1 MVKLIDFVLLI
12 LPLFAGAGLMAHAGA
27 TSDKRLGAIGLLI
40 MVASVGMMLAA
51 IYGRAA

>member
-1 MVKLIDFVLLI
+1 MKLIDFVLLI
-12 LPLFAGAGLMAHAGA
+12 LPLFAGAAIRARGDA

-40 MVASVGMMLAA
+40 MVAGFGMMLAA